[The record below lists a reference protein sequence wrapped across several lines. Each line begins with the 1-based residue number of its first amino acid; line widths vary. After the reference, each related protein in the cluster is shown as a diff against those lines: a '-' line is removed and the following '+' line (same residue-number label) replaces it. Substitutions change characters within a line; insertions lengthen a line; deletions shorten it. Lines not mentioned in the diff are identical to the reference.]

1 MHQLKDAIKMYVIVV
16 ALIYVLIT
24 LCDAPQSAC
33 KSARLHAGAR
43 RDVGMFRLDG
53 IDETDFVY

>member
-1 MHQLKDAIKMYVIVV
+1 MHQIKDAIKMYVIVV

-24 LCDAPQSAC
+24 LCGTPQSAC

-43 RDVGMFRLDG
+43 RHAGMA
-53 IDETDFVY
+53 